1 MVYDVEKIG
10 YEGGQYQGVML
21 GGKCLAI
28 TKDGEGEKYCTISI
42 ESEKN
47 YSDARFYISGY
58 GDKKYDISSGSNEF
72 CIPIPQE
79 RTDAS
84 FMYYSAQTISFY
96 SNYFNVVDFSNV
108 NVEGTL
114 CLYFRVKKRVI
125 LPKTIPAALSLDI
138 ITPSDYSETID
149 ITPYVCCYITTSD
162 NTPYRIGRIGGREDC
177 VFTALRTIVEVGS
190 IDADVRYIYLRY
202 MDSDSIR
209 KIIQAA
215 GEQNRDKLHISIQM
229 RDGEEIADDIYTLA
243 EEKGIDLRQA

>member
-21 GGKCLAI
+21 GGNCLAI

-47 YSDARFYISGY
+47 YSDVKCYIGGY

-79 RTDAS
+79 RRDGDDTD
-84 FMYYSAQTISFY
+84 YSAHTISFY
-96 SNYFNVVDFSNV
+96 TTYFNVADFSNV
-108 NVEGTL
+108 KVEGTL
-114 CLYFRVKKRVI
+114 KLICNVKERI
-125 LPKTIPAALSLDI
+125 IFPKTIPAALSLTI
-138 ITPSDYSETID
+138 VTPSYSETIID
-149 ITPYVCCYITTSD
+149 ITPYVCCHIETSD
-162 NTPYRIGRIGGREDC
+162 NTPFKIGRIGGRKRC
-177 VFTALRTIVEVGS
+177 LFVALRTIEEIGS
-190 IDADVRYIYLRY
+190 IDADVEYIYLRY

-215 GEQNRDKLHISIQM
+215 GEQNRDKLRITTQM

-243 EEKGIDLRQA
+243 EEKGIGLSQA

>member
-47 YSDARFYISGY
+47 YSDVKCYIGGY

-79 RTDAS
+79 RIDGDYT
-84 FMYYSAQTISFY
+84 YYSAQTISFY
-96 SNYFNVVDFSNV
+96 TKSFNVVDFSNV

-114 CLYFRVKKRVI
+114 KLICNVKKRVI
-125 LPKTIPAALSLDI
+125 FPKTIPAALSL
-138 ITPSDYSETID
+138 TMLAVNSETIID
-149 ITPYVCCYITTSD
+149 ITPYVCCYIDTSD
-162 NTPYRIGRIGGREDC
+162 DTPFKIGRIGGRDHC
-177 VFTALRTIVEVGS
+177 VFRALRTIVEVGS
-190 IDADVRYIYLRY
+190 IDADVEYIYLQY

-215 GEQNRDKLHISIQM
+215 GEQNRDKLNISIQM

-243 EEKGIDLRQA
+243 EEKGIDLTQA